1 MKEKFLAGAARE
13 HQISRQ
19 LGEEIF
25 ALLQHFAGYG
35 FNKSHSAAYA
45 LVAYQTAYLKANYP
59 VEYMAAFLNSVITV
73 AEKSAGISVS
83 AAIWASRSCRLT
95 SIPVKPLFR

>member
-45 LVAYQTAYLKANYP
+45 LWPTRQRILKPIIRWNI
-59 VEYMAAFLNSVITV
+59 MAAFLNSVDHGSG
-73 AEKSAGISVS
+73 KSQLVYQCLPRYGHQGP
-83 AAIWASRSCRLT
+83 AA
-95 SIPVKPLFR
+95 